1 MMNVPPLS
9 NNQNEATTSVL
20 TTSNLSSYVNSADH
34 KVSKKAKFIGKS
46 TLGNSHLFPQQQQHS
61 QHLIHQATS
70 IDAPSSFEQTDYAIK
85 SEIMRSISNLTSCCS
100 KGKHRFGGC
109 LSLVFGSLSDE
120 KDFDTSN
127 SSTSV
132 YSAAIRYVKKCRELG
147 IVSTTLANKTI
158 GSRDSFIQEI
168 FRQCIVNEETRE
180 DGRKKFEMQYEIPNP
195 ENKLGSSNRVVVCV
209 RTLQCVYGFTSHE
222 WRICGD
228 NLKGSDSGRVAS
240 IRHKRWG
247 DDYIPDLTFAEV
259 DGVFRRNLKDCV
271 LPSKFDD
278 FVLHGRHYFLLMIL
292 FVFNTN
298 TTTVDEEQVRAAITP
313 LSATQRTAVQWL
325 KDYFEVHSDNSPESD
340 QSFIPVMLKNDVYQL
355 YVRQMKSTSTNSEER
370 KWVSSSRFSEIWNVL
385 FPKCKRRTYC
395 DIPGKCD
402 ICYEIDRLRRQE
414 HDNHTAQM
422 LKEAHLLHRGGM
434 FHLEREK

>member
-132 YSAAIRYVKKCRELG
+132 YSAAIRYVKKCRQLG

-180 DGRKKFEMQYEIPNP
+180 DGRKKFEM
-195 ENKLGSSNRVVVCV
+195 
-209 RTLQCVYGFTSHE
+209 
-222 WRICGD
+222 
-228 NLKGSDSGRVAS
+228 
-240 IRHKRWG
+240 
-247 DDYIPDLTFAEV
+247 
-259 DGVFRRNLKDCV
+259 
-271 LPSKFDD
+271 
-278 FVLHGRHYFLLMIL
+278 
-292 FVFNTN
+292 
-298 TTTVDEEQVRAAITP
+298 
-313 LSATQRTAVQWL
+313 
-325 KDYFEVHSDNSPESD
+325 
-340 QSFIPVMLKNDVYQL
+340 
-355 YVRQMKSTSTNSEER
+355 
-370 KWVSSSRFSEIWNVL
+370 
-385 FPKCKRRTYC
+385 
-395 DIPGKCD
+395 
-402 ICYEIDRLRRQE
+402 
-414 HDNHTAQM
+414 
-422 LKEAHLLHRGGM
+422 
-434 FHLEREK
+434 